1 MAVPHLTLEQR
12 RAALEKAAAA
22 RKFRATIREQLKNKE
37 VSLNEIIER
46 AKTEEALAKMKV
58 ISLLEAL
65 PKVGKIKAAKFMEKA
80 KIAYSRRIKGLG
92 EHQMTALIKEFG
104 E

>member
-22 RKFRATIREQLKNKE
+22 RKFRARIREQLKNKE
-37 VSLNEIIER
+37 ISVNEIIER
-46 AKTEEALAKMKV
+46 ARTEESLAKMKV
-58 ISLLEAL
+58 IALLEAL
-65 PKVGKIKAAKFMEKA
+65 PAVGKIKAAKFMEKA
-80 KIAYSRRIKGLG
+80 KIAESRRIKGLG
-92 EHQMTALIKEFG
+92 EHQLSALIKEFG

>member
-1 MAVPHLTLEQR
+1 MPVPHLTLAER

-22 RKFRATIREQLKNKE
+22 RKFRASIREKLKNKE
-37 VSLNEIIER
+37 ITLKEIIER

-65 PKVGKIKAAKFMEKA
+65 PKVGKIKAAKFMERA
-80 KIAYSRRIKGLG
+80 KIANSRRIKGLG
-92 EHQMTALIKEFG
+92 EHQLSALIKEFG

>member
-1 MAVPHLTLEQR
+1 MVPHLTLAER
-12 RAALEKAAAA
+12 RAALVKAAEA
-22 RKFRATIREQLKNKE
+22 RKFRAGIREQLKNKE
-37 VSLNEIIER
+37 IALLDILER
-46 AKTEEALAKMKV
+46 AKSEERLAKMKV

-80 KIAYSRRIKGLG
+80 KIASSRRIKGLG
-92 EHQMTALIKEFG
+92 EHQLAALIKEFS